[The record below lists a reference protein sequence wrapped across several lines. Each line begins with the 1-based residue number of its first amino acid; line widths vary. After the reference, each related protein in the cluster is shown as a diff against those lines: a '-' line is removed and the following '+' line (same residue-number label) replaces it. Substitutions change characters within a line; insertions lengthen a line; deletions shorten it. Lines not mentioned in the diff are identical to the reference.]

1 METLEGEAFH
11 GRRHGEG
18 RHAEHGLAGYAEGLA
33 TRDEDVR
40 FRAPQED
47 RLDHARR
54 VVDDVF
60 RVVDDH
66 QDCTLTP
73 QVGDHVT
80 HRSPLDGEGRPI
92 EAAMRSGTCDPTAT
106 GASSAHQTP
115 PGW

>member
-1 METLEGEAFH
+1 MRRSDGL
-11 GRRHGEG
+11 RHGEG

-33 TRDEDVR
+33 TRDEDMR
-40 FRAPQED
+40 FRTPQED

-66 QDCTLTP
+66 QDSTLTP

-80 HRSPLDGEGRPI
+80 HQIAARRRRQADRGRD
-92 EAAMRSGTCDPTAT
+92 AVRDL
-106 GASSAHQTP
+106 
-115 PGW
+115 